1 MAGKVTKAE
10 KLERVDAVLDLLLQ
24 SVSRRG
30 ILQFFANKGWDVSPR
45 TVDWYIQQAR
55 KELVELSRQRREDE
69 FALAREQLAMLLMR
83 ALAKGDLRTA
93 RLVRRDLTELLGL
106 LVEPVH
112 RVAFVSEAEPRA
124 GAMPLERLTD
134 DERELYFDLF
144 EKLCGE
150 EACAG
155 EGPDNL
161 PKGDLHD
168 QLVLP
173 D

>member
-30 ILQFFANKGWDVSPR
+30 ILQFFANKGWDVRPR

-55 KELVELSRQRREDE
+55 TELVELSRQRREDE

-112 RVAFVSEAEPRA
+112 RVAFVSEEPGA

-144 EKLCGE
+144 EKLLGE
-150 EACAG
+150 EAGQPSGNDQAKG
-155 EGPDNL
+155 EA
-161 PKGDLHD
+161 HD
-168 QLVLP
+168 PFILP